1 MVELQKPNRSL
12 AMKLSKSVAELQRE
26 HVVLELECID
36 RMYLNAYVPQLT
48 TEGGVAA
55 FVRGY
60 LGHRFAST
68 KAVAQMTESF
78 VESIMQFG
86 LDHKIDL
93 VRFKKGQRKDH
104 VMQARLRAFKKKYK
118 EGVVFIGVAQEKARV
133 PRTVRKA
140 FGNGGTIPWIN
151 YSSANV
157 NFYYFYCLD
166 EDFGPFFI
174 KFCSY
179 FPYTAK
185 LCINGHEY
193 LKCQLERRGIDYE
206 ALDNGISWC
215 KDVPAAQRIC
225 GRFDEQKIE
234 AFFRKWLRR
243 LPHPFSAQDRR
254 AGYRYDLSIL
264 QAEFSLTQI
273 WDQAVSGRC
282 FFEEVI
288 RENIDLGRPEQVQ
301 LIFSR
306 KMKKSTVADGR
317 CRTRIIN
324 EGVIPSLHIYYKNTH
339 SKQYHKVAKRRA
351 ALRTETT
358 INNAYDFG
366 VGRRLRN
373 LSALRQI
380 GFGANR
386 RILELE
392 KLTHDCSIGQQSFQQ
407 LQQPADI
414 EGQRVS
420 ALRFGD
426 PRVQALFAVLVIFS
440 LQPQGFRNRELRPL
454 LAQALGL
461 DNEQIT
467 QGKMSYDLR
476 RLRLHRIIERVAGT
490 HRYQLTALGRRI
502 ALFYSR
508 TFNRVVRPGLSH
520 IAHPNLP
527 ADTSNLTAAF
537 HHLEVQ
543 LTNYLAEKK
552 AA

>member
-193 LKCQLERRGIDYE
+193 LKCQLEHRGIDYE

-215 KDVPAAQRIC
+215 EDLPAAQRIC
-225 GRFDEQKIE
+225 DHFDERKIE

-282 FFEEVI
+282 FFEEII

-306 KMKKSTVADGR
+306 KLRKSTVADGR

-339 SKQYHKVAKRRA
+339 SKQYHKAAKRRA
-351 ALRTETT
+351 GLRTETT

-366 VGRRLRN
+366 VGRRLCN
-373 LSALRQI
+373 LPALRQI

-527 ADTSNLTAAF
+527 SDTSNLTAAF

-543 LTNYLAEKK
+543 LTNYFAEKK

>member
-1 MVELQKPNRSL
+1 MNLKP
-12 AMKLSKSVAELQRE
+12 SVAELQKE
-26 HVVLELECID
+26 HVVMELESID

-48 TEGGVAA
+48 TEAGVAG

-60 LGHRFAST
+60 LGNRFAST
-68 KAVAQMTESF
+68 KQVAEMTESF
-78 VESIMQFG
+78 VESIMQFA

-93 VRFKKGQRKDH
+93 VRFQKGQRKDD
-104 VMQARLRAFKKKYK
+104 VMQARLRFFRKKKHQ

-151 YSSANV
+151 YSSAHV

-166 EDFGPFFI
+166 EEFGPFFI

-193 LKCQLERRGIDYE
+193 LKCQLERRGIGYE
-206 ALDNGISWC
+206 ALDNGIWC
-215 KDVPAAQRIC
+215 CEDVATAQRIC
-225 GRFDEQKIE
+225 DHFDERKIE

-243 LPHPFSAQDRR
+243 LPHPFSAKDRQ

-273 WDQAVSGRC
+273 WNRALSGRY

-306 KMKKSTVADGR
+306 KLKRSTVADGR
-317 CRTRIIN
+317 CRTRIIT
-324 EGVIPSLHIYYKNTH
+324 EGVIPSLHIYYKNTR
-339 SKQYHKVAKRRA
+339 SKQYLKAAKRRTG
-351 ALRTETT
+351 LRTETT

-366 VGRRLRN
+366 IGRRLRN
-373 LSALRQI
+373 LAALRQI
-380 GFGANR
+380 GFEANR
-386 RILELE
+386 RILEVE
-392 KLTHDCSIGQQSFQQ
+392 KLTHDCCIGQQSFQQ
-407 LQQPADI
+407 LQQPANV
-414 EGQRVS
+414 EGQRAS

-426 PRVQALFAVLVIFS
+426 PRVQALFAVLVLFS
-440 LQPQGFRNRELRPL
+440 LQPQGFRNKELRPL

-461 DNEQIT
+461 DCQEIT
-467 QGKMSYDLR
+467 QGKMS
-476 RLRLHRIIERVAGT
+476 
-490 HRYQLTALGRRI
+490 
-502 ALFYSR
+502 
-508 TFNRVVRPGLSH
+508 
-520 IAHPNLP
+520 
-527 ADTSNLTAAF
+527 
-537 HHLEVQ
+537 
-543 LTNYLAEKK
+543 
-552 AA
+552 

>member
-1 MVELQKPNRSL
+1 VN
-12 AMKLSKSVAELQRE
+12 LSKSVAELQRE

-48 TEGGVAA
+48 SEAGVAG
-55 FVRGY
+55 FVRGH
-60 LGHRFAST
+60 LGYRFAST
-68 KAVAQMTESF
+68 KQVAEMTQAF
-78 VESIMQFG
+78 VKSIMQFG
-86 LDHKIDL
+86 LDHQIDL

-104 VMQARLRAFKKKYK
+104 VMQARLQAFKKKHQ

-140 FGNGGTIPWIN
+140 FGNSTIPWID

-166 EDFGPFFI
+166 ENFGPFFI

-193 LKCQLERRGIDYE
+193 LKCQLEHRNIDYE
-206 ALDNGISWC
+206 PLDNGICWC
-215 KDVPAAQRIC
+215 EDVPAAQRIC
-225 GRFDEQKIE
+225 DQFDEHKIE

-243 LPHPFSAQDRR
+243 LPHPFSSRDRR

-264 QAEFSLTQI
+264 QGEFSLTQI
-273 WDQAVSGRC
+273 WDRPASGRC

-301 LIFSR
+301 LIFGR
-306 KMKKSTVADGR
+306 KLKKATVADGR
-317 CRTRIIN
+317 CRTRIIT
-324 EGVIPSLHIYYKNTH
+324 EGVIPSVHIYYKNTH
-339 SKQYHKVAKRRA
+339 SKQYHKAAKRRA
-351 ALRTETT
+351 GLRTETT
-358 INNAYDFG
+358 VNNTYDFG
-366 VGRRLRN
+366 IGRRLCN
-373 LSALRQI
+373 LPALRQI
-380 GFGANR
+380 GFEANR
-386 RILELE
+386 RILEVE
-392 KLTHDCSIGQQSFQQ
+392 KLSHDCGIGQQSFLQ
-407 LQQPADI
+407 LQRSTEI
-414 EGQRVS
+414 EGQRAS

-440 LQPQGFRNRELRPL
+440 LQPQGFRNKDLRPL

-461 DNEQIT
+461 DNQQIT

-476 RLRLHRIIERVAGT
+476 RLRLHRLIERIPGT
-490 HRYQLTALGRRI
+490 HRYQLTEVGRRT

-508 TFNRVVRPGLSH
+508 TFNHVLRPGLSQ

-527 ADTSNLTAAF
+527 QDSSNLNAAF
-537 HHLEVQ
+537 HYLEAQ
-543 LTNYLAEKK
+543 LTNYLAQKK

>member
-1 MVELQKPNRSL
+1 
-12 AMKLSKSVAELQRE
+12 MKLSKSVAELQRE

-93 VRFKKGQRKDH
+93 VRFKKGERKDH
-104 VMQARLRAFKKKYK
+104 VMQARLRAFRKKYK

-140 FGNGGTIPWIN
+140 FGKGGTIPWIN
-151 YSSANV
+151 YSGANV

-185 LCINGHEY
+185 LCLNGHEY

-215 KDVPAAQRIC
+215 EEVPVAQRIC
-225 GRFDEQKIE
+225 DRFDEQKIE

-339 SKQYHKVAKRRA
+339 SKQYHKAAKRGA
-351 ALRTETT
+351 GLRTETT
-358 INNAYDFG
+358 INNTYDFG

-392 KLTHDCSIGQQSFQQ
+392 KLTHDCSLGQQSFQQ

-426 PRVQALFAVLVIFS
+426 PRVQALLAVLVIFS

-454 LAQALGL
+454 IAQALGL

-476 RLRLHRIIERVAGT
+476 RLRLHRIIQRIAGT

-520 IAHPNLP
+520 LAHPNLP

-543 LTNYLAEKK
+543 LTNYFAEKK

>member
-1 MVELQKPNRSL
+1 
-12 AMKLSKSVAELQRE
+12 MKLSKSVAELQRE

-48 TEGGVAA
+48 SEAGVAG
-55 FVRGY
+55 FVRGH
-60 LGHRFAST
+60 LGYRFAST
-68 KAVAQMTESF
+68 KQVAQMTDAF

-86 LDHKIDL
+86 LDYKIDL
-93 VRFKKGQRKDH
+93 IRFKKGQRKDD
-104 VMQARLRAFKKKYK
+104 VMQARLRAFKKKYQ

-140 FGNGGTIPWIN
+140 FGNGGTIPWID

-193 LKCQLERRGIDYE
+193 LKCQLEQRGIDYE

-215 KDVPAAQRIC
+215 EDVPAAQRIC
-225 GRFDEQKIE
+225 DHFDEHKIE

-243 LPHPFSAQDRR
+243 LPHPFSPRDRR

-264 QAEFSLTQI
+264 QGEFSLTQI

-282 FFEEVI
+282 FFDEVI

-306 KMKKSTVADGR
+306 KLKKSTVADGR

-339 SKQYHKVAKRRA
+339 SKQYHKAAKRRA
-351 ALRTETT
+351 GLRTETT

-366 VGRRLRN
+366 VGRRLCN
-373 LSALRQI
+373 LPALRQI

-461 DNEQIT
+461 NNQQIT

-476 RLRLHRIIERVAGT
+476 RLRLHGLIQRIAGT
-490 HRYQLTALGRRI
+490 HRYELTALGRRT

-508 TFNRVVRPGLSH
+508 VFNRVVRPGLSH

-527 ADTSNLTAAF
+527 LDSSQLTAAF
-537 HHLEVQ
+537 QHLELQ
-543 LTNYLAEKK
+543 LTNYFAEKK

>member
-1 MVELQKPNRSL
+1 
-12 AMKLSKSVAELQRE
+12 MKLSKSVAELQAE
-26 HVVLELECID
+26 HVVMELECID

-48 TEGGVAA
+48 TEAGVAS

-78 VESIMQFG
+78 VESIMQFA
-86 LDHKIDL
+86 LDHRIDV
-93 VRFKKGQRKDH
+93 VRFKKGQRKDD
-104 VMQARLRAFKKKYK
+104 VMQGRLRAFKKKQHQ
-118 EGVVFIGVAQEKARV
+118 GVVFIGVAQEKARV

-140 FGNGGTIPWIN
+140 FDNGGTIPWID
-151 YSSANV
+151 YGSANV
-157 NFYYFYCLD
+157 NFYYFYCVD

-193 LKCQLERRGIDYE
+193 LKCQLDRRGIDYE

-215 KDVPAAQRIC
+215 EQVAAAQRIC
-225 GRFDEQKIE
+225 DHFEEQKIE

-243 LPHPFSAQDRR
+243 LPHPFSARDRR

-306 KMKKSTVADGR
+306 KLKKSTVADGR
-317 CRTRIIN
+317 CRTRMIN
-324 EGVIPSLHIYYKNTH
+324 QGVIPSLHIYYKHTH
-339 SKQYHKVAKRRA
+339 SKQYHKRAKSRA
-351 ALRTETT
+351 GLRTETT

-366 VGRRLRN
+366 VGRRLCN
-373 LSALRQI
+373 LPALRQI

-386 RILELE
+386 RILEVE
-392 KLTHDCSIGQQSFQQ
+392 KLTHDCTIGQQSFQQ

-414 EGQRVS
+414 EGQHVS

-467 QGKMSYDLR
+467 QAKMSYDLR
-476 RLRLHRIIERVAGT
+476 RLRLHGLIQRIAGT
-490 HRYQLTALGRRI
+490 HRYELTAFGRKT

-508 TFNRVVRPGLSH
+508 AFNRIVRPGLSH
-520 IAHPNLP
+520 IAHPNP
-527 ADTSNLTAAF
+527 ALDSSELTAAF
-537 HHLEVQ
+537 QHLELQ
-543 LTNYLAEKK
+543 LTNYFAEKK

>member
-1 MVELQKPNRSL
+1 MNLT
-12 AMKLSKSVAELQRE
+12 KSVAELQRE
-26 HVVLELECID
+26 HVVMELECID

-48 TEGGVAA
+48 SEAGVAG

-68 KAVAQMTESF
+68 KQVAQMTEAF

-104 VMQARLRAFKKKYK
+104 VMQARLRAFKKKHQQ
-118 EGVVFIGVAQEKARV
+118 GVVFIGVAQEKARV

-193 LKCQLERRGIDYE
+193 LKCQLQRRGIEYE

-215 KDVPAAQRIC
+215 EDVSAAQRIC
-225 GRFDEQKIE
+225 DHFNEQKIE

-243 LPHPFSAQDRR
+243 LPHPFSAQERR

-273 WDQAVSGRC
+273 WDRAVSGRC
-282 FFEEVI
+282 FFEEII

-306 KMKKSTVADGR
+306 KLRKSTVADGR

-324 EGVIPSLHIYYKNTH
+324 EGVMPSLHIYYKNTH
-339 SKQYHKVAKRRA
+339 SKQYHKAAKRRA
-351 ALRTETT
+351 GLRTETT

-366 VGRRLRN
+366 VGRRLCN
-373 LSALRQI
+373 LPALRQI

-407 LQQPADI
+407 LQQSADI

-426 PRVQALFAVLVIFS
+426 PRVQALFAVLLIFS

-454 LAQALGL
+454 IAQALGL
-461 DNEQIT
+461 DHEQIT
-467 QGKMSYDLR
+467 QGRMSYDLR
-476 RLRLHRIIERVAGT
+476 RLRLHGLIERIDGT
-490 HRYQLTALGRRI
+490 HRYQLTARGRRTT
-502 ALFYSR
+502 LFYSR
-508 TFNRVVRPGLSH
+508 AFNRVLRPGLSQ

-527 ADTSNLTAAF
+527 PDRSKLTAAF
-537 HHLEVQ
+537 HHLEIE
-543 LTNYLAEKK
+543 LTNYFAQKK

>member
-1 MVELQKPNRSL
+1 MNLKP
-12 AMKLSKSVAELQRE
+12 SVAELQKE
-26 HVVLELECID
+26 HIVMELESID

-48 TEGGVAA
+48 TEAGVAG

-68 KAVAQMTESF
+68 KQVAEMTESF
-78 VESIMQFG
+78 VEAIMQFS

-93 VRFKKGQRKDH
+93 VRFQKGQRKDD
-104 VMQARLRAFKKKYK
+104 VMQARLRIFRKKKHQ

-140 FGNGGTIPWIN
+140 FGNGSTIPWIN

-166 EDFGPFFI
+166 EEFGPFFI

-193 LKCQLERRGIDYE
+193 LKCQLQRRGIGYE
-206 ALDNGISWC
+206 ALDNGIWWC
-215 KDVPAAQRIC
+215 EDVATAQRIC
-225 GRFDEQKIE
+225 DHFDERKIE

-243 LPHPFSAQDRR
+243 LPHPFSAKDRQ

-273 WDQAVSGRC
+273 WNRALSGRY
-282 FFEEVI
+282 FFVEVI
-288 RENIDLGRPEQVQ
+288 RENIDLGRPDQVQ

-306 KMKKSTVADGR
+306 KLKRSTVADGR
-317 CRTRIIN
+317 CRTRIIT

-339 SKQYHKVAKRRA
+339 SKQYLKAAKRRTG
-351 ALRTETT
+351 LRTETT

-366 VGRRLRN
+366 IGRRLRN
-373 LSALRQI
+373 LAALRQI
-380 GFGANR
+380 GFEANR
-386 RILELE
+386 RILEVE
-392 KLTHDCSIGQQSFQQ
+392 KLTHDCCIGQQSFQQ
-407 LQQPADI
+407 LQQPANV
-414 EGQRVS
+414 EGQHAS

-426 PRVQALFAVLVIFS
+426 PRVQALFAVLLLFS
-440 LQPQGFRNRELRPL
+440 LQPQGFRNKELRPL

-461 DNEQIT
+461 DCQEIT
-467 QGKMSYDLR
+467 QAKMTYDLR
-476 RLRLHRIIERVAGT
+476 RLRLHGLIERIAGT
-490 HRYQLTALGRRI
+490 HRYQLTIIGLRTV
-502 ALFYSR
+502 LFYSR
-508 TFNRVVRPGLSH
+508 TLNRVIRPGLSQ
-520 IAHPNLP
+520 IAHPNFP
-527 ADTSNLTAAF
+527 RDGSKLTVAF
-537 HHLEVQ
+537 RHLETE
-543 LTNYLAEKK
+543 LTHYLAQKK